1 VNTALITN
9 DAVVLGLLATQLAVI
24 FKTESMPRFKT
35 FYTYV
40 PGLLLCYFLPS
51 VFNSVGLISGE
62 HSSLYLVTSRYL
74 LPASLILLT
83 LSIDL
88 KQIVRLGPKALVMF
102 LTATVGIVIG
112 GPIAILAV
120 SALSPDTVGGA
131 GPDAVWRGLTTVA
144 GSWIGGGANQVA
156 MKEVFNVGDEL
167 FSAMI
172 AVDVFVA
179 KVSMAFLFYGA
190 ANSARVDRWLQAD
203 TSSIE
208 LLKGQ
213 IEGFRKRV
221 SRIPSLTDT
230 MVVCGVALGITGLA
244 HFLADGIAPW
254 FAAHHPELSR
264 FSLTSQFFWLMILA
278 TTIGLALSF
287 TPARNLEGVG
297 ASRLGSVFLYLL
309 VATIGMKMD
318 VMSIFSNPGL
328 FLIGLIWIL
337 FHLILLMIVAK
348 LIKAPFFFAA
358 VGSQANVGGAASAPV
373 VASAFHPSLAPVG
386 VLLAVLGYA
395 IGTYG
400 AYACGLLMQLAAQG
414 Q

>member
-1 VNTALITN
+1 
-9 DAVVLGLLATQLAVI
+9 
-24 FKTESMPRFKT
+24 
-35 FYTYV
+35 
-40 PGLLLCYFLPS
+40 
-51 VFNSVGLISGE
+51 
-62 HSSLYLVTSRYL
+62 
-74 LPASLILLT
+74 LT
-83 LSIDL
+83 LSIDVNQIL
-88 KQIVRLGPKALVMF
+88 KLGPKALVMF
-102 LTATVGIVIG
+102 FAATLGIMVG
-112 GPIAILAV
+112 GPLAILAV
-120 SALSPDTVGGA
+120 SVFSPETVGGS

-156 MKEVFNVGDEL
+156 MKEVFDVGDEL

-190 ANSARVDRWLQAD
+190 ANSERFDRWLKAD

-208 LLKGQ
+208 ALKAE
-213 IEGFRKRV
+213 IESFKNRV

-230 MVVCGVALGITGLA
+230 MVVCGVGLGMT
-244 HFLADGIAPW
+244 GIAHVMADLIGPW
-254 FAAHHPELSR
+254 FAANHPDLAR
-264 FSLTSQFFWLMILA
+264 FSLTSQFFWLMIIA
-278 TTIGLALSF
+278 TTVGLVLSF
-287 TPARNLEGVG
+287 TRARNLEGVG
-297 ASRLGSVFLYLL
+297 ASRLGSVFLYIL

-318 VMSIFSNPGL
+318 IASVFNNPGL

-337 FHLILLMIVAK
+337 IHLTILMLVAK
-348 LIKAPFFFAA
+348 IIKAPFFFAA

-400 AYACGLLMQLAAQG
+400 AYFCGQLMRISSGA
-414 Q
+414 